1 MPPTSGNF
9 PSLESILNNVRAI
22 CNDSFAGATGT
33 PGEGQILT
41 DLVPSTTTN
50 NPFLLNHLNS
60 AIRELYRELRITGA
74 GVIIQDNYILESL
87 PIIDGSLG
95 PGIPDAAVQT
105 YLDNTGYFDGTTLH
119 PSLTLPSDIIRPIRI
134 WERTSS
140 TIDTFIPMNQ
150 VMNGLPPRNQLSR
163 LIEWEWRYEKIY
175 FVGALELRDIRIRY
189 VATLPTF
196 FSTPLNPTTTYV
208 PVIDSDDYVAYRTA
222 EKIALSLGNPQ
233 ISAALNTAAMRFMQ
247 QLKNERVLNMQEA
260 DYYARRPYDDADTA
274 NQLDVYGI

>member
-22 CNDSFAGATGT
+22 CNDAFAGATST

-41 DLVPSTTTN
+41 DLVPGSGTN
-50 NPFLLNHLNS
+50 NPFLINHLNS

-74 GVIIQDNYILESL
+74 GVIIQDNYVLKAL

-95 PGIPDAAVQT
+95 PGIPDPAVQT
-105 YLDNTGYFDGTTLH
+105 YLDNTGYFDGTNLDA
-119 PSLTLPSDIIRPIRI
+119 SLTLPSDIVRPIRI
-134 WERTSS
+134 WERTNG

-150 VMNGLPPRNQLSR
+150 VMNGLPPRNQLDR

-175 FVGALELRDIRIRY
+175 FVGALQPRDIRIRY
-189 VATLPTF
+189 VALLPTF
-196 FSTPLNPTTTYV
+196 FTQGMDFETTYV
-208 PVIDSDDYVAYRTA
+208 PVLDCDDYVAYRTA
-222 EKIALSLGNPQ
+222 EKVSLSMGSPQ
-233 ISAALNTAAMRFMQ
+233 ISAALDAKATKFMF